1 MDIYYR
7 NIFIIYIT
15 YIIYTNIYVLS
26 YIYVTE
32 VYYRKKEHT
41 ENYIL
46 DIELKFS
53 ATPIWRDWNA
63 KLIN

>member
-32 VYYRKKEHT
+32 VYYRKKERAH
-41 ENYIL
+41 
-46 DIELKFS
+46 
-53 ATPIWRDWNA
+53 
-63 KLIN
+63 